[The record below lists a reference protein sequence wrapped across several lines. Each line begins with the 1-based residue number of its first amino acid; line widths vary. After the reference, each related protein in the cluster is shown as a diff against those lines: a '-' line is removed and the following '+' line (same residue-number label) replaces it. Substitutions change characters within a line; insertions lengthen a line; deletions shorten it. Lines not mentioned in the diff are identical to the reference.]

1 MKKKLF
7 TGIALAASLFVSAAD
22 TDLTL
27 QENWKLANIKKGCEA
42 KFQKNEDG
50 SLTLTTNSPV
60 CYLTHR
66 LQFNKEKM
74 LRIEGTIESN
84 DTYMVK
90 LYFNDSS
97 GRLIYTDQFHIVP
110 ETGTELAE
118 TTTGNETL
126 LKVKDA
132 SKWKK
137 GQSIAVG
144 KGGELPNQHLYMAR
158 KGITAITPKEGYWE
172 VSLKQPWGGKY
183 PAGTALRKMFFNDGK
198 LLINQYRLPVK
209 TQTLSYTLQNE
220 FTDKNEPN
228 KWFQGAASAGLTII
242 MTGKSSEKSLKLT
255 NLKIKEI
262 EGNW

>member
-1 MKKKLF
+1 MVRGL
-7 TGIALAASLFVSAAD
+7 GIALTASLFVSAAD

-74 LRIEGTIESN
+74 LRIEGTIESS
-84 DTYMVK
+84 DTYMAK

-118 TTTGNETL
+118 ATTGNETL
-126 LKVKDA
+126 LKVKD
-132 SKWKK
+132 SVIFF
-137 GQSIAVG
+137 SFN
-144 KGGELPNQHLYMAR
+144 ELIGALE
-158 KGITAITPKEGYWE
+158 PK
-172 VSLKQPWGGKY
+172 
-183 PAGTALRKMFFNDGK
+183 
-198 LLINQYRLPVK
+198 RLP
-209 TQTLSYTLQNE
+209 Q
-220 FTDKNEPN
+220 
-228 KWFQGAASAGLTII
+228 SARQFA
-242 MTGKSSEKSLKLT
+242 
-255 NLKIKEI
+255 NQ
-262 EGNW
+262 